1 MNQQTCPIDAGTG
14 RGAASAAAAG
24 PRAGSLRGKHL
35 VFLAVAAAAPL
46 SLIAGFAPLGLK
58 LAGAALPVGFLVPG
72 ILYGLFA
79 VGFTAMARHAS
90 GGGAFYAYI
99 TQGLGDVVGA
109 GAAVL
114 GYIGYLGCQVGFVVA
129 CGVFTASALNGLF
142 GLSVPV
148 FMCAMVISVL
158 AAALGY
164 RRVKV
169 GAWVLG
175 VLLSLELGTL
185 AVFCLSVL
193 IRGGREGLSLNGFAP
208 SAFLTSGLASVF
220 VLTFVAFIGFE
231 QTTMYGEDVV
241 DSRRTVPRAT
251 YVTIGLLT
259 VAYTFCAWVIV
270 QALGPSRLSDFHR
283 DGASR
288 LVFDLNSEF
297 VGTVMTAVMQLLLVT
312 SLFGGCLAMHNAC
325 SRYLL
330 ALGQVRILPKVL
342 AKTSATTGTPSV
354 AGITQAVLVSA
365 LIAAFAM
372 TSADPYVQV
381 VPWACSPAI
390 VAVLTLQ
397 VLVSV
402 AVIRFF
408 SRGRYREGLWHRLI
422 APALAAVGLAVALV
436 YVVVNLGYATGL
448 SAAQNLMLLAPV
460 LTVFVAGLLRGQWLR
475 NHVAPEGD
483 YGAQQLSEDGS
494 L

>member
-1 MNQQTCPIDAGTG
+1 MNQYTCSPDAGSDPSAPS
-14 RGAASAAAAG
+14 RAASG
-24 PRAGSLRGKHL
+24 PAVGLLRGKHL

-58 LAGAALPVGFLVPG
+58 VAGAALPVGFLVPG

-79 VGFTAMARHAS
+79 VGFTAMARHIP

-99 TQGLGDVVGA
+99 AQGLGDAVGV

-114 GYIGYLGCQVGFVVA
+114 GYVGYLGCQVGFVVA
-129 CGVFTASALNGLF
+129 CGVFTSSALSGLF

-148 FMCAMVISVL
+148 FVCAIVTSALV
-158 AAALGY
+158 AALGY
-164 RRVKV
+164 RSVNV

-175 VLLSLELGTL
+175 VLLTLELGIL
-185 AVFCLSVL
+185 AVFCISVL
-193 IRGGREGLSLNGFAP
+193 AHGGREGLSLNSFSP

-220 VLTFVAFIGFE
+220 VLTFVAFVGFE

-259 VAYTFCAWVIV
+259 FLYTFCTWVIV
-270 QALGPSRLSDFHR
+270 QALGQRRLSDFHGE
-283 DGASR
+283 GASR

-297 VGTVMTAVMQLLLVT
+297 IGTTMTAVMQLLLVT

-330 ALGQVRILPKVL
+330 ALGQARILPKEL
-342 AKTSATTGTPSV
+342 AKTSTVTGTPSV
-354 AGITQAVLVSA
+354 AGIAQAVLVGA
-365 LIAAFAM
+365 LIGVFAM
-372 TSADPYVQV
+372 TTADPYTQV
-381 VPWACSPAI
+381 VPWTCSPTV
-390 VAVLTLQ
+390 VAVLALQ
-397 VLVSV
+397 VLVSI

-408 SRGRYREGLWHRLI
+408 WRGARGEGLWHRLI
-422 APALAAVGLAVALV
+422 APALAAVGLAAVLV
-436 YVVVNLGYATGL
+436 YVLMNLSYATRL
-448 SAAQNLMLLAPV
+448 SAAQNLILVAPLLA
-460 LTVFVAGLLRGQWLR
+460 VFIAGLLRGRWLR
-475 NHVAPEGD
+475 NHA
-483 YGAQQLSEDGS
+483 
-494 L
+494 